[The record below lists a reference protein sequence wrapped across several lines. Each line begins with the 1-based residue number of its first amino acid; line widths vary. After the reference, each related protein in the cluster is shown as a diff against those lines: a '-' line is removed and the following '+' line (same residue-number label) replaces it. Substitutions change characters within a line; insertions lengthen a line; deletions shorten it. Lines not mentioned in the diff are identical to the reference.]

1 MASINQNIIATLI
14 KHGLPENLAE
24 DTAIIAQI
32 NDLINEHNL
41 SYFGQF
47 HTSDIADFF
56 TRGDFSFGTNFDLSL
71 NINLSKPLNIAQ
83 MAAMFWLYNY
93 LSDSEITGVQQSVRK
108 FNSTSEPKSSEP
120 TKELLSQKIR
130 ESLNLLRILIFYQG
144 RIALVGT
151 VSGSEI
157 TCDVPVFAAVNGTV
171 LFNNTPFTVVSKPS
185 VKKILLDAAPEQPS
199 GTLIY
204 SVDFTRIRYPEISTF
219 NVISR
224 FGNNVPNF
232 I

>member
-24 DTAIIAQI
+24 DPAIIAQI

-56 TRGDFSFGTNFDLSL
+56 TRGDFSFGTVFDLSL
-71 NINLSKPLNIAQ
+71 NISLSKPLNIAQ